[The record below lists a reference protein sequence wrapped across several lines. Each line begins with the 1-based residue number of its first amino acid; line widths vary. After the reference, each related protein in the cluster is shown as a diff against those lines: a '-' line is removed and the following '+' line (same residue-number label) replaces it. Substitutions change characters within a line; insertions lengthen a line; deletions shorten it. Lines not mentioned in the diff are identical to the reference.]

1 MLRKGWTA
9 TSLECTLCGRKLP
22 PAMPSRPSTA
32 ALRRLEDAGS
42 VCSLS
47 RLGRTGH
54 SDIDTEVI
62 ALCRSLAR
70 LAEGPPDTGRSFCGN
85 SSNNRPA
92 FSPPPAT
99 GKIVGVPSGCV
110 NAHTLHR
117 GLKAYSPA
125 ELRVRIQA
133 GRPRSATSRRENTT
147 HPDEGVTEYTRADA
161 MMAMKALD
169 RLVSFIAL
177 ELSRKAVLEKKVGEV
192 EEEVKRWEEKALDA
206 EENLDRLRAE
216 LAAAK
221 DPKRMR
227 KALEEHLDEEQEEYQ
242 SRLRQQEAELAEQL
256 VQEAELAQQRAELS
270 QLEANLRRRSLRTS
284 PEPEDE
290 GGWREKVTA
299 RQEALAFGTESS
311 PKPPTGAIWPA
322 AEGGVEVQETPG
334 DWLTAEEVDSVPCFR
349 ALPFDSPF
357 IAPSTWD
364 TFASGD
370 AVGRRRA
377 SAIETLRRQSW
388 VESQAAPDQRRQSYV
403 VSRRGSAVEGLRRPS
418 GLDPRLSGKNW
429 RRTSPMRE
437 SMSPGKNP
445 YPRMS
450 TSMSP
455 VVEKDPAGLS
465 ASYASA
471 RKSSGRRVSLVESIG

>member
-206 EENLDRLRAE
+206 EENLDSAVTMLKTPVTRPSSA
-216 LAAAK
+216 
-221 DPKRMR
+221 P
-227 KALEEHLDEEQEEYQ
+227 Q
-242 SRLRQQEAELAEQL
+242 SYSLILFSLPTFVPASLPTPQVSSRSFFTEFLHGGN
-256 VQEAELAQQRAELS
+256 ELS
-270 QLEANLRRRSLRTS
+270 PLYE
-284 PEPEDE
+284 
-290 GGWREKVTA
+290 V
-299 RQEALAFGTESS
+299 SS
-311 PKPPTGAIWPA
+311 
-322 AEGGVEVQETPG
+322 
-334 DWLTAEEVDSVPCFR
+334 R
-349 ALPFDSPF
+349 
-357 IAPSTWD
+357 
-364 TFASGD
+364 
-370 AVGRRRA
+370 
-377 SAIETLRRQSW
+377 
-388 VESQAAPDQRRQSYV
+388 
-403 VSRRGSAVEGLRRPS
+403 
-418 GLDPRLSGKNW
+418 
-429 RRTSPMRE
+429 
-437 SMSPGKNP
+437 
-445 YPRMS
+445 
-450 TSMSP
+450 
-455 VVEKDPAGLS
+455 
-465 ASYASA
+465 
-471 RKSSGRRVSLVESIG
+471 